1 MNAELRPI
9 RTKAELGLADMFA
22 AVSHVLPGGADV
34 RKARSAAFARFAAV
48 GLPHSRSEAWKY
60 TDLRRFM
67 REAKPLAAPPDAA
80 ARERARGAGALL
92 AGSHFRR
99 LLLVDGAFVPELSDL
114 RELEPGLSV
123 QSMADA
129 LSRDEAALSDSPAAP
144 ISADDPALG
153 LNTAFASGGLV
164 IAIAAN
170 AIIDRPIHIV
180 SIVTRAAAAFKRSQ
194 FTIGAGARVTIVET
208 HEGSDGVDYHVNSVL
223 QMAIG
228 DGAEVNH
235 IKVTQEGD
243 AALHVATL
251 LADVGARATLRETG
265 FVMGG
270 AMVRDQLFVRMAGEG
285 AYATIAGANLLAGRQ
300 HADTTLAID
309 HAVPGSQSRELF
321 KSVVDDE
328 ARAVFQGKI
337 TVQPDAQK
345 TDAKMMARGLLL
357 SDAAEVDCKPELEIF
372 ADDVQCGHG
381 STAGRLDDQLK
392 FYLMARGI
400 PARQAEALLIQAFV
414 GEVIE
419 TVVQDVVRDA
429 LLDATTTWLEGRS

>member
-22 AVSHVLPGGADV
+22 AVSHILPGGAEV
-34 RKARSAAFARFAAV
+34 RNARSAAFARFAAA

-67 REAKPLAAPPDAA
+67 REAKPLAVPPGAA
-80 ARERARGAGALL
+80 ARERGRGAGALL
-92 AGSHFRR
+92 AGSQFRR
-99 LLLVDGAFVPELSDL
+99 LLLVDGSFVQELSDL
-114 RELEPGLSV
+114 GELEPGLSV
-123 QSMADA
+123 RSITEA
-129 LSRDEAALSDSPAAP
+129 LSRDEAVLSDSAAASV
-144 ISADDPALG
+144 SADNPALA

-170 AIIDRPIHIV
+170 AIIERPIHIV
-180 SIVTRAAAAFKRSQ
+180 SIVTSAAAAFTRLQ
-194 FTIGAGARVTIVET
+194 FTIGAGAQATIIET
-208 HEGSDGVDYHVNSVL
+208 HEGPDGIDYQVNSVL

-235 IKVTQEGD
+235 VKVTQDGD
-243 AALHVATL
+243 VALHVATL
-251 LADVGARATLRETG
+251 LANVGARVTLRETS

-270 AMVRDQLFVRMAGEG
+270 AMVRDQLFVSMAGEG
-285 AYATIAGANLLAGRQ
+285 ASATIAGANLLAGRQ
-300 HADTTLAID
+300 HADTTLAIN
-309 HAVPGSQSRELF
+309 HVVPGSQSRELF

-400 PARQAEALLIQAFV
+400 PAKQAEALLIQAFI
-414 GEVIE
+414 GEVVE
-419 TVVQDVVRDA
+419 TVTQAPVRDA
-429 LLDATTTWLEGRS
+429 LLEAVTTWLNGRG